1 MERPSKIEMYMA
13 MAEAAASRSH
23 DAETKVG
30 SILVK
35 ESTGAIVATGC
46 NGFVRG
52 TRDNSLPNTR
62 PEKYEYIVHSEMNLI
77 ANCARHGIST
87 EGCFV
92 VCTLTPCKIC
102 MRLLWQSGI
111 SRVVAKEPY
120 RDFDDI
126 KKMRDIVVFAIPGI
140 PYIDITYNCP

>member
-1 MERPSKIEMYMA
+1 MTRPSKIEMYMA
-13 MAEAAASRSH
+13 MAEVAAMRSH

-52 TRDNSLPNTR
+52 SNDQILPNSR
-62 PEKYEYIVHSEMNLI
+62 PEKYDYIVHSEMNLI
-77 ANCARHGIST
+77 ANCARHGISM

-102 MRLLWQSGI
+102 MRLLWQSGVT
-111 SRVVAKEPY
+111 RVVAKNTY

-126 KKMRDIVVFAIPGI
+126 CGMKDLKINIRSYD
-140 PYIDITYNCP
+140 PYIDIVYDNR

>member
-1 MERPSKIEMYMA
+1 MA
-13 MAEAAASRSH
+13 MAEVAAMRSH

-30 SILVK
+30 SVLVK

-52 TRDNSLPNTR
+52 SNDELLPNTR
-62 PEKYEYIVHSEMNLI
+62 PEKYDYIVHSEMNLI
-77 ANCARHGIST
+77 ANCARHGISM

-102 MRLLWQSGI
+102 MRLLWQSGVTKVI
-111 SRVVAKEPY
+111 AKQTY
-120 RDFDDI
+120 RDFNDI
-126 KKMRDIVVFAIPGI
+126 CNMKDLKINIRSYD
-140 PYIDITYNCP
+140 PYIDIVYDNR